1 MIRDWHDVCSIPVV
15 QQHKLSQAFEEDT
28 TMSTIT
34 IQDLD
39 LSKTLDRQA
48 MAKLSGGYTY
58 TGSSTYN
65 GSWSFVSSWK
75 QNGGF
80 KTIGFI
86 KYKVD
91 KLHKKY
97 QRTQTKVDH
106 YEQLTVVV
114 G

>member
-1 MIRDWHDVCSIPVV
+1 M
-15 QQHKLSQAFEEDT
+15 T
-28 TMSTIT
+28 TIA

-58 TGSSTYN
+58 TGTTSVS
-65 GSWSFVSSWK
+65 GSWSFVNQWNE
-75 QNGGF
+75 NGGF
-80 KTIGFI
+80 KTIGFV

-91 KLHKKY
+91 KLHKRY
-97 QRTQTKVDH
+97 QRTQYRTDN
-106 YEQLTVVV
+106 YEQLTVQI

>member
-1 MIRDWHDVCSIPVV
+1 M
-15 QQHKLSQAFEEDT
+15 T
-28 TMSTIT
+28 TIA
-34 IQDLD
+34 IQDLN
-39 LSKTLDRQA
+39 LGKTLDQQA

-58 TGSSTYN
+58 TGSDYSD
-65 GSWSFVSSWK
+65 GAWSYVNQWTE
-75 QNGGF
+75 NGGF

-97 QRTQTKVDH
+97 QRTQTRIDH
-106 YEQLTVVV
+106 YEQLTVVL

>member
-1 MIRDWHDVCSIPVV
+1 MVSA
-15 QQHKLSQAFEEDT
+15 LSWSYSNTKFPKFPNPLNEAT
-28 TMSTIT
+28 TMTTIT
-34 IQDLD
+34 MQDLN

-58 TGSSTYN
+58 TGSSTSN

-80 KTIGFI
+80 KQIGFI

-106 YEQLTVVV
+106 YEQLTVQI

>member
-1 MIRDWHDVCSIPVV
+1 
-15 QQHKLSQAFEEDT
+15 
-28 TMSTIT
+28 MSTIT

-39 LSKTLDRQA
+39 LS
-48 MAKLSGGYTY
+48 
-58 TGSSTYN
+58 
-65 GSWSFVSSWK
+65 
-75 QNGGF
+75 

-106 YEQLTVVV
+106 YEQLTVVI

>member
-1 MIRDWHDVCSIPVV
+1 MTMI
-15 QQHKLSQAFEEDT
+15 A
-28 TMSTIT
+28 M
-34 IQDLD
+34 QDLN

-58 TGSSTYN
+58 TGSSTTN
-65 GSWSFVSSWK
+65 GSWSFVGSWK

-80 KTIGFI
+80 KQIGFI
-86 KYKVD
+86 KYKID

-106 YEQLTVVV
+106 YEQLTVQI

>member
-1 MIRDWHDVCSIPVV
+1 M
-15 QQHKLSQAFEEDT
+15 T
-28 TMSTIT
+28 TIAM
-34 IQDLD
+34 QDLN

-48 MAKLSGGYTY
+48 MAQLSGGYTY
-58 TGSSTYN
+58 TGSDTTN
-65 GSWSFVSSWK
+65 GSWSFVGSWK

-80 KTIGFI
+80 KQIGFI

-106 YEQLTVVV
+106 YEQLTVQI